1 MKKRIFAALVAAVS
15 LNNLAAQPDTRVI
28 IGQPS
33 VFWHNGEW
41 QTCKEGV
48 WTPYGKPE
56 LNHFSEME
64 KKGNSGFDPLRPAIV
79 RATRRERSLNSENQT
94 NDGIGQTTI
103 GIGQRNGI
111 GQSAGGLGQPNVRIG
126 RTTIGI
132 GQPNFGIGRPN
143 GIGQTTIGIG
153 KPTVAIGENNT
164 GMGKPNVGL
173 GQPNGIGQTTIGI
186 GKPMSFPPQQRSN

>member
-1 MKKRIFAALVAAVS
+1 MIKRIFAALVAAVS
-15 LNNLAAQPDTRVI
+15 LNCLAAQPDTRVI

-126 RTTIGI
+126 QTTIGI
-132 GQPNFGIGRPN
+132 GQPNLEIGRPN
-143 GIGQTTIGIG
+143 GIGHTTIGIG
-153 KPTVAIGENNT
+153 KPSVGIGENNT
-164 GMGKPNVGL
+164 GIGKPNVGL
-173 GQPNGIGQTTIGI
+173 GQPSGIGQTTIGI
-186 GKPMSFPPQQRSN
+186 GKPMSFPPQQRQ